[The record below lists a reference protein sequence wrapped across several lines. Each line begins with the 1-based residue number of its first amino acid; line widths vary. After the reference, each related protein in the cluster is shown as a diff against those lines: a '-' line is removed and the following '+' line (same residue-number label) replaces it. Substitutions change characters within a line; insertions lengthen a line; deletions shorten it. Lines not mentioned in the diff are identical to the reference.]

1 MTAKYRAKH
10 RLAVAQASAR
20 LSRPT
25 CVATLPSGKR
35 CGRKP
40 ADGSAYCAKCAAR
53 LTHDVAI
60 ERVKEL
66 LG

>member
-10 RLAVAQASAR
+10 RLAVSRAVTR

-25 CVATLPSGKR
+25 CAATLESGKR

-40 ADGSAYCAKCAAR
+40 AAGTVYCQRCGAR
-53 LTHDVAI
+53 LTHADAI
-60 ERVKEL
+60 QAAKEL
-66 LG
+66 MG

>member
-40 ADGSAYCAKCAAR
+40 AAGGVYCARCGAA
-53 LTHDVAI
+53 LTHDAAI
-60 ERVKEL
+60 RAVKEL
-66 LG
+66 MG